1 MLESMAFLAQ
11 TCQTQKNYKRIFMSN
26 NNKQSERHS
35 NTYKKADK
43 EFYDKLRKEIEES
56 WRK

>member
-1 MLESMAFLAQ
+1 MQNLLINIYLPMI
-11 TCQTQKNYKRIFMSN
+11 NI
-26 NNKQSERHS
+26 NKQTERHS

-56 WRK
+56 

>member
-1 MLESMAFLAQ
+1 MNDFVKQYANL
-11 TCQTQKNYKRIFMSN
+11 RINISTNMSN
-26 NNKQSERHS
+26 NNKQSECHS

-56 WRK
+56 

>member
-1 MLESMAFLAQ
+1 MRN
-11 TCQTQKNYKRIFMSN
+11 K
-26 NNKQSERHS
+26 NKQAERQS

-56 WRK
+56 

>member
-1 MLESMAFLAQ
+1 MNDFVKQSANLRTNIFLH
-11 TCQTQKNYKRIFMSN
+11 MSN
-26 NNKQSERHS
+26 NNKQLERHS

-56 WRK
+56 

>member
-1 MLESMAFLAQ
+1 MR
-11 TCQTQKNYKRIFMSN
+11 NN
-26 NNKQSERHS
+26 NNKQSERQS

-56 WRK
+56 

>member
-1 MLESMAFLAQ
+1 M
-11 TCQTQKNYKRIFMSN
+11 IN

-56 WRK
+56 RRK

>member
-1 MLESMAFLAQ
+1 
-11 TCQTQKNYKRIFMSN
+11 MS
-26 NNKQSERHS
+26 NNKQSEHQS

-56 WRK
+56 